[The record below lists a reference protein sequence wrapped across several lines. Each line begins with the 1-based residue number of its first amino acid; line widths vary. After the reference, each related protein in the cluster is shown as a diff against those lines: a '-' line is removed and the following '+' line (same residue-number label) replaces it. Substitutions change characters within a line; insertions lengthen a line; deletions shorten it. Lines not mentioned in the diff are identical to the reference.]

1 MNWNKARK
9 WVGVLLIGAMAAGC
23 GNTAKPAAETKGA
36 PQKLAVGASLY
47 TLAEFARQVG
57 GDRVTVTQF
66 IPQGVEP
73 HDWEPTPKD
82 LAKLQGQKV
91 FLYNGKGLEPWIENA
106 KKASAEKQ
114 VAFVEASRGI
124 ASLTMIAEEDEHDQK
139 DAAKQESS
147 AKDQTPEMVEDPH
160 VWLDPLLAKQQVNT
174 IKDALIQADPDGK
187 TYYEERAAAYSKELD
202 KLDADYRAMIAKAT
216 QKDFVTTHA
225 AFGYMA
231 KRYGLQQLAIMGV
244 SPHAEPTP
252 ADMAKLVNE
261 VKEHQI
267 KTIFFETLISPK
279 LAETIAQQTGAK
291 TLVLNPIEGL
301 TPDDVQR
308 NDNYITLMRRNL
320 ENMSIALQVKQ

>member
-1 MNWNKARK
+1 MNWNIARK
-9 WVGVLLIGAMAAGC
+9 WVGILLIGAMAAGC
-23 GNTAKPAAETKGA
+23 GNTAKSAADTKSA
-36 PQKLAVGASLY
+36 SQKLAVGASLY
-47 TLAEFARQVG
+47 TLAEFTRQVG

-91 FLYNGKGLEPWIENA
+91 FIYNGKGIEPWIDNA
-106 KKASAEKQ
+106 KKASAEKK
-114 VAFVEASRGI
+114 VAFVEASQKI
-124 ASLTMIAEEDEHDQK
+124 TSLTMVAEEEDEHDKKGAVKQET
-139 DAAKQESS
+139 AAKTQE
-147 AKDQTPEMVEDPH
+147 PEMVEDPH
-160 VWLDPLLAKQQVNT
+160 VWLDPLLAEQQVIA
-174 IKDALIQADPDGK
+174 IKDALIQADPEGK
-187 TYYEERAAAYSKELD
+187 AYYEERAAAYNKELD
-202 KLDADYRAMIAKAT
+202 KLDADYRAMIANAT

-225 AFGYMA
+225 AFGYLA
-231 KRYGLQQLAIMGV
+231 KRYDLQQLAIMGV

-252 ADMAKLVNE
+252 ADMANLVDE
-261 VKEHQI
+261 VKAHQI

-301 TPDDVQR
+301 TPEDVQR

-320 ENMSIALQVKQ
+320 ENLRVALQVK